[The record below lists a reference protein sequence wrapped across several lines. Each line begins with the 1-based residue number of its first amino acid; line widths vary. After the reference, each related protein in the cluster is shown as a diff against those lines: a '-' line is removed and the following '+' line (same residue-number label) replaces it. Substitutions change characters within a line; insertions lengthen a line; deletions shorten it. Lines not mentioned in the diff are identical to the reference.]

1 MSQAKSALASA
12 EATVFTAASAP
23 LPIAVRRSRLVDSRY
38 VGALVATAWVA
49 PILATV
55 VAVASYTAPKPY
67 PPPPFD
73 LFHQYPVPAGVLSA
87 LALWLLLCVG
97 YGPFATAQGANVNSF
112 GDLIL
117 RLNQVSVRLNTW
129 PAGCS
134 DGPIVSAYLDV
145 YTKRDVIVADL
156 QRGGVRWVLGT
167 GYVTAWKDLHR
178 AEETLLTVAPI
189 PVLVGE
195 ALYDEWRL
203 TGSTIDQHENLLE
216 LVQRARQAI
225 EAPGIRGTLVPT
237 VPDLVAG
244 PAPIAVGAASTPE
257 ALSVEALKDIRTIIA
272 RVRRA
277 VNEFRDGRWSALIR
291 ARNLL
296 IGSLLL
302 TELFAAALL
311 FLVLTVQPPIASVSA
326 GIIFFL
332 VGAVVGLFNRL
343 TSQDTAGTSIDDY
356 SLSMTRLIA
365 TPVFSGLAAV
375 GGVLLTAMI
384 TMSGLTSLT
393 GTSSSTVTI
402 PPLMDIFNLDKF
414 RLGLPLAA
422 LFGWAPS
429 LFVGRLQQWTDQ
441 YKADLKSS
449 QAAPESATAPP
460 RA

>member
-1 MSQAKSALASA
+1 MSQAEPAIAL
-12 EATVFTAASAP
+12 
-23 LPIAVRRSRLVDSRY
+23 RRSGLVDSRY
-38 VGALVATAWVA
+38 VGALVATAWLA

-55 VAVASYTAPKPY
+55 VTVAAYTAPKPY

-73 LFHQYPVPAGVLSA
+73 LFHQYPVPAGVVTA
-87 LALWLLLCVG
+87 LVLWLLLCVG
-97 YGPFATAQGANVNSF
+97 YAPFATARGVNVNSF
-112 GDLIL
+112 GDLVL
-117 RLNQVSVRLNTW
+117 RLSQLNVRLETW
-129 PAGCS
+129 QVGCS
-134 DGPIVSAYLDV
+134 DGPSASACREARA
-145 YTKRDVIVADL
+145 KRDVIVSDL
-156 QRGGVRWVLGT
+156 QRGGVRWVLAT
-167 GYVTAWKDLHR
+167 GYATVWKDLHR
-178 AEETLLTVAPI
+178 AEEALLTVAPI
-189 PVLVGE
+189 SVLLGE

-203 TGSTIDQHENLLE
+203 TGSRIDQHDNLLG

-225 EAPGIRGTLVPT
+225 EAPGIGGTLAPGKS
-237 VPDLVAG
+237 DLVAG
-244 PAPIAVGAASTPE
+244 PAPIVVGAASTSE
-257 ALSVEALKDIRTIIA
+257 ALSIEALKDIRTIIA

-277 VNEFRDGRWSALIR
+277 INEFRDGRWSALIR

-302 TELFAAALL
+302 TELFAIALL
-311 FLVLTVQPPIASVSA
+311 FMVLTVQPPIASVSA
-326 GIIFFL
+326 ALIFFL

-343 TSQDTAGTSIDDY
+343 SRQDAAGTTIDDY

-384 TMSGLTSLT
+384 TMSGLTSLA
-393 GTSSSTVTI
+393 GTATTNSTVTI

-422 LFGWAPS
+422 LFGWAPA

-449 QAAPESATAPP
+449 QPASDTTATPA

>member
-1 MSQAKSALASA
+1 MSQAEPAL
-12 EATVFTAASAP
+12 
-23 LPIAVRRSRLVDSRY
+23 IIRRNMLVDNRY

-49 PILATV
+49 PILATIV
-55 VAVASYTAPKPY
+55 TVASYTAPKPY
-67 PPPPFD
+67 PPAPFN
-73 LFHQYPVPAGVLSA
+73 LFHDYPVPAGVLTA
-87 LALWLLLCVG
+87 VALWLLFCVG
-97 YGPFATAQGANVNSF
+97 YAPFATAQGANVNSF

-117 RLNQVSVRLNTW
+117 RLNQLNVRLSTW
-129 PAGCS
+129 QTGCG
-134 DGPIVSAYLDV
+134 DGASASAYLEARV
-145 YTKRDVIVADL
+145 KRDVIVAEL
-156 QRGGVRWVLGT
+156 HRGGIRWVLAT

-178 AEETLLTVAPI
+178 AEEVLLTVAPI

-203 TGSTIDQHENLLE
+203 TGSTIDQHDSLLG
-216 LVQRARQAI
+216 LIQRARQAI
-225 EAPGIRGTLVPT
+225 EAPGIGGTLSSAKPE
-237 VPDLVAG
+237 LVAG
-244 PAPIAVGAASTPE
+244 PAPLAVAPAPE
-257 ALSVEALKDIRTIIA
+257 ALSIEALKDIRTIIS

-302 TELFAAALL
+302 TELFATALL

-326 GIIFFL
+326 GFIFFL

-343 TSQDTAGTSIDDY
+343 SRQDAAGTTIDDY

-375 GGVLLTAMI
+375 GGVLATAMI
-384 TMSGLTSLT
+384 TMSGLTSLA
-393 GTSSSTVTI
+393 GTTSSTVII

-422 LFGWAPS
+422 LFGWAPA

-449 QAAPESATAPP
+449 QPASDTTPP